1 MRLYIIKMNKI
12 EIKNKQLIKAYN
24 PLQTL
29 ISIATFGFTMANV
42 ELIMNS
48 YIAPVYVSAANM
60 ITPIATIKLE
70 TLYEN
75 ALIFVNI
82 LQIGIET
89 AAFIVKQ
96 GIVAAFDNAS
106 TINVGSIWT
115 NLTLDKIVYILIVYN
130 LFMLMTIDNLNK
142 RASEQKEKITS
153 LEKNVI
159 YLKKTEGMREDL
171 EQMWIQDVRA
181 YHADTTKKLISINNK
196 MKKLEKQYE

>member
-1 MRLYIIKMNKI
+1 MNKI

-106 TINVGSIWT
+106 TINVSSIWT

>member
-1 MRLYIIKMNKI
+1 MNKI

-29 ISIATFGFTMANV
+29 ISIATLSYTMANV

-48 YIAPVYVSAANM
+48 YITPVYVSAANM

-75 ALIFVNI
+75 AVIFVNI

-106 TINVGSIWT
+106 TINVSSIWT